1 MKKPCISFYI
11 LAGIAFVLC
20 AFGAAQFQGL
30 DYSEKVLYP
39 GVSNKLVLL
48 DARVTDE
55 KGNHVPGLKPEDFQI
70 YQDNR
75 LQNISEIHEIQSDKT
90 NDDPRTIVFIIDDL
104 GLSREK
110 FSQAKTALKYFA
122 DKIMQPNDMV
132 GLARTAGGG
141 FIFQPLTS
149 ESDTLRNAVER
160 WQWSLA
166 AARPLDNYR
175 GIQVVSSSFIQ
186 SCSGTT

>member
-1 MKKPCISFYI
+1 VCSSDLI
-11 LAGIAFVLC
+11 LAGFAFVLC
-20 AFGAAQFQGL
+20 ASGAAQFQRL
-30 DYSEKVLYP
+30 DYSEKVFYP

-55 KGNHVPGLKPEDFQI
+55 KGNHVPGLKPEDFEI

-75 LQNISEIHEIQSDKT
+75 LQNISEIHEIRRDKT
-90 NDDPRTIVFIIDDL
+90 DDDPRTIVFIIDDL

-149 ESDTLRNAVER
+149 EPDILRNAVEC

-166 AARPLDNYR
+166 AARPLENYR
-175 GIQVVSSSFIQ
+175 AVQVSGSSFIQ
-186 SCSGTT
+186 SCSGNT